1 MISVSGF
8 HSQKVIHQGTASLV
22 CKAVRERDN
31 QTVVLKFPHPEITS
45 LDEITRYHKEF
56 ETLSR
61 LHSEHI
67 VKVHEILEQDGVPV
81 VVMEYVD
88 YLSLSEVLI
97 NQQPTISE
105 AIVLTE
111 QIARALDDVHSFNV
125 VYKNLS
131 PSNILCSED
140 LSRIRLID
148 FGLASFQN
156 VALPPESNDILE
168 GTIEYVSPEQTGRMN
183 RTIDYRTDIY
193 SLGVLFYQLLSGELP
208 FSSRDYLE
216 IIFQHLAKTP
226 APPSSINPDVPEALD
241 KIVFKMMAK
250 APEERYQST
259 YAVISDLSQVKD
271 LLSSASLSDLSLNEG
286 FDMGMAFDVG
296 LDDIPEQLFIPDR
309 LLHRDSELDQIEQL
323 VNTCSTGQ
331 FGCLAIT
338 GGPGTGKTALLRE
351 VSRFIQQH
359 AGILSLTKPS
369 LVNSDVP
376 YSGLATVLRDL
387 ARQIL
392 SWDDL
397 TRLKQKL
404 SEQLGTS
411 VQFLLAIAPE
421 LQRVIRDVPTE
432 DILRKNPIET
442 RNRLLR
448 AVTIFFRIL
457 SESDK
462 PLVICIDNLHLIDS
476 SSFDLFNAIA
486 TEKSVPG
493 LLLIFASRTGRH
505 GNSERIFDNLL
516 KDGSTLLLELNNLR
530 EQDIRALLSECLY
543 RSLEE
548 IEDLSTLVASKTQGN
563 PQAIREFLSE
573 LNKSHSLYFD
583 RTHREWTWGIE
594 KAAQQPPTSNVGE
607 VLAQDL
613 GNLDSNTLHILK
625 IAACIGDE
633 FGLDIIKRVSGMSFS
648 ETSACLIR
656 AVAEGFLLY
665 QGRGRRA
672 GYRFAHEKIQQSTYL
687 LLESTERKQIHA
699 QIGRTYLSQLEDGS
713 GLFDV
718 VNQLNNSIQDPGID
732 TEDPIE
738 LASLNLEA
746 GRKAKQAG
754 AFQAS
759 FRYLRTAIAV
769 QGKHVWQNYDLSL
782 EIHLE
787 AAEAAYY
794 CGDKQKLDSL
804 IAATLDHAISAL
816 DKSRAYEIQLR
827 ALIAYSELETAIDI
841 GHHVLELLGHPVPRT
856 VNKLVLASW
865 IVTTLIRTKLTP
877 SRTPKMENHKSLAAM
892 RILMILCHAGYLGGR
907 KITPAYT
914 LKMTNISLE
923 NGLAPESSFAYPLF
937 GALIIRYFGTITTGY
952 QFGAMALEN
961 LDERDPEVFCR
972 TNTVIHNF
980 VSFWKHHLRETLEPL
995 AEAERIGF
1003 ECGDIEFA
1011 QIAATSRCV
1020 NGFLLGQDLNTLD
1033 ANFQIKNARADEFN
1047 QTPMLAIGLIFQQSV
1062 RNLMITS
1069 KEPWMLLGELYN
1081 EEQCIPLHISDK
1093 DFSSMTNVYVIKTF
1107 LAILFHKY
1115 DLGFSY
1121 AQMARRSIDTLASSP
1136 MVPFFTL
1143 FESLAYIAQLRKT
1156 SPLQLPRIRLRVQ
1169 LNLRLLRKWSQ
1180 HAPMNFAHAFHLVQA
1195 ELAAANQLPTLAIDH
1210 YETAMSLAEK
1220 NGHIHVLGLIQ
1231 ELAGRFFEKQA
1242 KHSLSAF
1249 YIKRARS
1256 SYVRWGASARV
1267 NALDQEFESITEGGA
1282 LTRYPRKRPLTEYP
1296 ASTERL
1302 YDNFFDLGSVIKAS
1316 QVLSGEIIL
1325 ESLLEKLMQVA
1336 LENAGAH
1343 SASLVL
1349 ADGDDLYVE
1358 IRSQYNGSNTDHE
1371 LKREEISLSKSLPVS
1386 VIQYVARTE
1395 EDLVLNN
1402 ATNEDIFT
1410 QDDYVMN
1417 VRPRSILC
1425 FPILSK
1431 SHLTGVLY
1439 LENLQNTHAFS
1450 QDRVAVLKLL
1460 ASQSAIAIE
1469 NAKLYQQ
1476 LNESRNKYLALYEN
1490 AVEGIF
1496 EVNMQ
1501 GELISTN
1508 PAAAQ
1513 LMGYKGWIDGE
1524 ARHVDFSR
1532 FFVDPEELKVFIK
1545 RLLQDQRIVGFETRI
1560 KRFDKLKIW
1569 VAVSAHLIFNN
1580 ENQPIRIEGSII
1592 DITERKLRQQ
1602 AEQATRLAEAA
1613 TQTKS
1618 QFLANMSHEIRTP
1631 MNAILGYTRLALDT
1645 SLDAK
1650 QTSYLE
1656 TIKNSSDHLLRVVND
1671 ILDISKIESGKLELQ
1686 HKTFSLDDVL
1696 HDIEQ
1701 LFQLAADAKHLEF
1714 TMPAQAA
1721 GNYIGDPVRL
1731 GQILINLISNAIKFT
1746 EQGSVSVTL
1755 DVLPLHDG
1763 THCLN
1768 FVVSDTG
1775 QGIPESELESVFEA
1789 FTQNTAL
1796 SDESGTGLGLTIS
1809 RNLVQKMR
1817 GHIHASSVEGVGS
1830 QFYFSIV
1837 LDPAIV
1843 DSLFLNNAMERLE
1856 QPEPAALAVIPQ
1868 YENTLLLV
1876 EDNPLNRDL
1885 AQEVFVSSGYEVL
1898 LAGDGKEA
1906 LEILADHPVF
1916 CVLMDLRM
1924 PRMSGNEA
1932 IKVIRADPTL
1942 KDLTVIALSA
1952 GVLQHEIDEA
1962 LLNGFDHYVTKP
1974 VDFDS
1979 LLRLLA
1985 DVGGMPGPARARA
1998 TSLTY
2003 STGPAG
2009 TTAQALEILGVD
2021 FILALKN
2028 HDQDEPLLN
2037 RLTRDFVD
2045 IYGAAADT
2053 LRQSLQASEIDQA
2066 ARLMHNIAGVAGSF
2080 GANKLMADCRIF
2092 EHLIQDHG
2100 RLESHH
2106 VDTFELELN
2115 NLVKAI
2121 EHYHSGKKTGNDQQA
2136 SQA

>member
-8 HSQKVIHQGTASLV
+8 HSQKVIHQGTTSLV

-31 QTVVLKFPHPEITS
+31 QTVVLKFPHPEITT

-61 LHSEHI
+61 LSSKHI
-67 VKVHEILEQDGVPV
+67 VKVYEILEQDGIPII
-81 VVMEYVD
+81 VMEYVD
-88 YLSLSEVLI
+88 YLSLSEVLV
-97 NQQPTISE
+97 NHRPTISE
-105 AIVLTE
+105 AIGLAE
-111 QIARALDDVHSFNV
+111 QIARALDDIHSFNV

-131 PSNILCSED
+131 PSNVLCNAD
-140 LSRIRLID
+140 LSQIRLID

-156 VALPPESNDILE
+156 VALPPEANDILE

-193 SLGVLFYQLLSGELP
+193 SLGVLLYQLLTGELP
-208 FSSRDYLE
+208 FSSTDYLE

-226 APPSSINPDVPEALD
+226 APPSSINPAVPVAVD
-241 KIVFKMMAK
+241 KIIFKMMAK

-259 YAVISDLSQVKD
+259 YAVISDLSRIND
-271 LLSSASLSDLSLNEG
+271 LISASSLAGDVFDVDL
-286 FDMGMAFDVG
+286 AFDVG
-296 LDDIPEQLFIPDR
+296 LDDIPEQLFIPDK
-309 LLHRDSELDQIEQL
+309 LLYRDGELDQIEQL
-323 VNTCSTGQ
+323 INTCSKGQ
-331 FGCLAIT
+331 FGCIAIT
-338 GGPGTGKTALLRE
+338 GGAGTGKTALLRE
-351 VSRFIQQH
+351 VPRLIQQYS
-359 AGILSLTKPS
+359 GTVSLTQPS

-376 YSGLATVLRDL
+376 YSGLVTVLRDL
-387 ARQIL
+387 ARQML
-392 SWDDL
+392 PRDDL
-397 TRLKQKL
+397 TKLKQRL
-404 SEQLGTS
+404 SDELGAS
-411 VQFLLAIAPE
+411 VQLLLAIAPD
-421 LQRVIRDVPTE
+421 LQRVFRDVPGE
-432 DILRKNPIET
+432 DILRTNPIET

-448 AVTIFFRIL
+448 AVTIFLGII

-462 PLVICIDNLHLIDS
+462 PLVICIDNLHLVDS
-476 SSFDLFNAIA
+476 SSLDLFNAIA
-486 TEKSVPG
+486 TEKSIAG
-493 LLLIFASRTGRH
+493 LLLIFASRTGQH
-505 GNSERIFDNLL
+505 DNSEKIFGNLL
-516 KDGSTLLLELNNLR
+516 NDGSTLLLELSNLR
-530 EQDIRALLSECLY
+530 EQDIRILLSECLY

-548 IEDLSTLVASKTQGN
+548 IEDLSTLVAAKTQGN

-583 RTHREWTWGIE
+583 RTHREWTWGLE
-594 KAAQQPPTSNVGE
+594 KAAQQPPANNVGE

-633 FGLDIIKRVSGMSFS
+633 FGLDTIKRVSGISFS

-665 QGRGRRA
+665 QGRDRRA
-672 GYRFAHEKIQQSTYL
+672 GYRFAHEKIQQSAYL
-687 LLESTERKQIHA
+687 LLESIERKQIHA
-699 QIGRTYLSQLEDGS
+699 QIGRTYQSQLEGDT

-718 VNQLNNSIQDPGID
+718 VNQLNNSIQDPGVD

-754 AFQAS
+754 AFQAA

-769 QGKHVWQNYDLSL
+769 QGKHVWQNYELSL

-794 CGDKQKLDSL
+794 CGDKPKLDSL
-804 IAATLDHAISAL
+804 ISATLEHATSAL

-827 ALIAYSELETAIDI
+827 AFIAYNELETAIDI

-856 VNKLVLASW
+856 VNKLVLTGW
-865 IVTTLIRTKLTP
+865 IVSTLIRAKL
-877 SRTPKMENHKSLAAM
+877 SSHRTPKMENREGLAAM

-907 KITPAYT
+907 EITAAYA

-961 LDERDPEVFCR
+961 LDESDPEVFCR
-972 TNTVIHNF
+972 TNAMVHNF
-980 VSFWKHHLRETLEPL
+980 IYSWKHHLRETLEPL
-995 AEAERIGF
+995 AEAERVGF

-1020 NGFLLGQDLNTLD
+1020 NGFISGQDLNTLD
-1033 ANFQIKNARADEFN
+1033 ANFKIKNAKADEFN
-1047 QTPMLAIGLIFQQSV
+1047 QTPMLALGLIFQQSV
-1062 RNLMITS
+1062 RNLMVTT

-1081 EEQCIPLHISDK
+1081 EEECIPLHIRDK
-1093 DFSSMTNVYVIKTF
+1093 DFSSVTNVYVTKTF
-1107 LAILFHKY
+1107 LAVLFHKY
-1115 DLGFSY
+1115 DLAFTY
-1121 AQMARRSIDTLASSP
+1121 AQLARRSLHTLVSSP

-1143 FESLAYIAQLRKT
+1143 FESLAYIAQLRKA
-1156 SPLQLPRIRLRVQ
+1156 SPLELVKLRLRVQ

-1180 HAPMNFAHAFHLVQA
+1180 HAPMNTAHAFHLVQA

-1210 YETAMSLAEK
+1210 YESAMSLAEK
-1220 NGHIHVLGLIQ
+1220 SGHIHILGLTQ
-1231 ELAGRFFEKQA
+1231 ELTGRFFERQA

-1249 YIKRARS
+1249 YIKQARS
-1256 SYVRWGASARV
+1256 SYVRWGASAGV
-1267 NALDQEFESITEGGA
+1267 NALDQEFASATEGES
-1282 LTRYPRKRPLTEYP
+1282 LTQYPRKRQLTEYP

-1358 IRSQYNGSNTDHE
+1358 IVSQYNGSNTDHK
-1371 LKREEISLSKSLPVS
+1371 LKREEISLSKNLPIS

-1395 EDLVLNN
+1395 EDLLLND
-1402 ATNEDIFT
+1402 ATDEDIFT
-1410 QDDYVMN
+1410 QDDYVMKA
-1417 VRPRSILC
+1417 RPRSILC

-1439 LENLQNTHAFS
+1439 LENMQNTYAFS

-1496 EVNMQ
+1496 EINMQ

-1508 PAAAQ
+1508 PAAVQ
-1513 LMGYKGWIDGE
+1513 LMGYKDWVDGE
-1524 ARHVDFSR
+1524 AQQIDFSD
-1532 FFVDPEELKVFIK
+1532 FFVDPEELKDFIR
-1545 RLLQDQRIVGFETRI
+1545 RLQNDTRIVGFETRL
-1560 KRFDKLKIW
+1560 KRFDQKEIW
-1569 VAVSAHLIFNN
+1569 VIASAHLIFNSD
-1580 ENQPIRIEGSII
+1580 NQPIRVEGSII

-1602 AEQATRLAEAA
+1602 AEQATRLAESA

-1631 MNAILGYTRLALDT
+1631 MNAILGYARLALNT
-1645 SLDAK
+1645 TLDPK

-1686 HKTFSLDDVL
+1686 HKPFSLDDVL
-1696 HDIEQ
+1696 RDIER
-1701 LFQLAADAKHLEF
+1701 LFQLAADAKHLKF
-1714 TMPAQAA
+1714 TMPAHAT

-1746 EQGSVSVTL
+1746 EQGSVSVAL
-1755 DVLPLHDG
+1755 DTLPLQDG
-1763 THCLN
+1763 THSLN

-1775 QGIPESELESVFEA
+1775 QGIPESELESIFEA

-1796 SDESGTGLGLTIS
+1796 SDESGTGLGLAIS

-1817 GHIHASSVEGVGS
+1817 GHIHAASREGVGS
-1830 QFYFSIV
+1830 QFFFSVV
-1837 LDPAIV
+1837 LDPAAAQ
-1843 DSLFLNNAMERLE
+1843 DSAMTLLT
-1856 QPEPAALAVIPQ
+1856 QPEPAAAVTPR

-1885 AQEVFVSSGYEVL
+1885 AQEVLISSGYQVL
-1898 LAGDGKEA
+1898 LAGDGQEA
-1906 LEILADHPVF
+1906 LEILARHPVF

-1932 IKVIRADPTL
+1932 IKVIRADPEL
-1942 KDLTVIALSA
+1942 KNLTVIALSA

-1962 LLNGFDHYVTKP
+1962 MLNGFDHYVTKP

-1979 LLRLLA
+1979 LLRLLT
-1985 DVGGMPGPARARA
+1985 DVGGMAEPSRPQA
-1998 TSLTY
+1998 TSSKL
-2003 STGPAG
+2003 STFPK
-2009 TTAQALEILGVD
+2009 TSTLEILGID
-2021 FILALKN
+2021 FGLALKN
-2028 HDQDEPLLN
+2028 HDQDELLLN
-2037 RLTRDFVD
+2037 RLTHDFVK
-2045 IYGAAADT
+2045 IYGTATDT
-2053 LRQSLQASEIDQA
+2053 LRQSLQAGEIEQA
-2066 ARLMHNIAGVAGSF
+2066 GRLVHNIAGVAGSF
-2080 GANKLMADCRIF
+2080 GANKLMTDCRKF
-2092 EHLIQDHG
+2092 EHLIHAHDG
-2100 RLESHH
+2100 LRSHH
-2106 VDTFELELN
+2106 IDTFELELN
-2115 NLVKAI
+2115 NLIKAI
-2121 EHYHSGKKTGNDQQA
+2121 EHYHAGNEQQA
-2136 SQA
+2136 SQG

>member
-1 MISVSGF
+1 MLAVSGF
-8 HSQKVIHQGTASLV
+8 HSQKIIHQGTASLV
-22 CKAVRERDN
+22 CKAVRDHNN
-31 QTVVLKFPHPEITS
+31 QTVVLKFPNTEIAT

-61 LHSEHI
+61 LHSERI
-67 VKVHEILEQDGVPV
+67 VTVHEILEQDGIPII
-81 VVMEYVD
+81 VMEYAD
-88 YLSLSEVLI
+88 CLSLSEVLI
-97 NQQPTISE
+97 SRQPTISE
-105 AIVLTE
+105 AITLTE

-125 VYKNLS
+125 VYKNLN
-131 PSNILCSED
+131 PSNILCKAD
-140 LSRIRLID
+140 LSQIMLVD

-156 VALPPESNDILE
+156 VALPPEANDILE

-183 RTIDYRTDIY
+183 RSIDYRTDVY
-193 SLGVLFYQLLSGELP
+193 SLGVLFYQLLTGELP
-208 FSSRDYLE
+208 FSSTDYLE
-216 IIFQHLAKTP
+216 IIFQHLARTP
-226 APPSSINPDVPEALD
+226 APPSSINPEVPEALD
-241 KIVFKMMAK
+241 KIIFKMMAK

-259 YAVISDLSQVKD
+259 YAVISDLSQVNE
-271 LLSSASLSDLSLNEG
+271 LITTESLAG
-286 FDMGMAFDVG
+286 QGFDVG
-296 LDDIPEQLFIPDR
+296 LDDIPEQLFIPDN
-309 LLHRDSELDQIEQL
+309 LLHRSSELKNIEQL
-323 VNTCSTGQ
+323 VSTCSTGQ
-331 FGCLAIT
+331 FGCVAIT
-338 GGPGTGKTALLRE
+338 GDAGTGKTALLRKLPKI
-351 VSRFIQQH
+351 IQQQ

-387 ARQIL
+387 ARQML
-392 SWDDL
+392 PRDDL
-397 TRLKQKL
+397 PKLKQRL
-404 SEQLGTS
+404 SDELGAS
-411 VQFLLAIAPE
+411 VTLLLAIAPD
-421 LQRVIRDVPTE
+421 LQRVFQDKPAE
-432 DILRKNPIET
+432 DMPRNNPVET

-448 AVTIFFRIL
+448 ATTTFLGVL
-457 SESDK
+457 SDSVK
-462 PLVICIDNLHLIDS
+462 PLVICIDNLYLLDDS
-476 SSFDLFNAIA
+476 SLDLFNAVA
-486 TEKSVPG
+486 TERSVSG
-493 LLLIFASRTGRH
+493 LLLIFASRAGSLDNGDRTFGDLLSNGSALH
-505 GNSERIFDNLL
+505 IELGNLQ
-516 KDGSTLLLELNNLR
+516 K
-530 EQDIRALLSECLY
+530 QDIRNLLSECLY

-563 PQAIREFLSE
+563 PQAIREFLGE

-583 RTHREWTWGIE
+583 RTHREWTWNVE
-594 KAAQQPPTSNVGE
+594 QAAQQPPTNNVGE

-613 GNLDSNTLHILK
+613 GNLDSNTIQVLK
-625 IAACIGDE
+625 IAACVGDE
-633 FGLDIIKRVSGMSFS
+633 FALDTIKRVSGMSFS

-665 QGRGRRA
+665 QDRDRRT
-672 GYRFAHEKIQQSTYL
+672 GYRFAHEKIQQSAYQ
-687 LLESTERKQIHA
+687 LLESVERKQIHA
-699 QIGRTYLSQLEDGS
+699 QIGKTYLSQLEGDV

-718 VNQLNNSIQDPGID
+718 VNQLNNSIQDPELD

-804 IAATLDHAISAL
+804 IASTLENATSAL

-827 ALIAYSELETAIDI
+827 AFIAYNELELAIDI

-856 VNKLVLASW
+856 VNKLVLAAW
-865 IVTTLIRTKLTP
+865 IVKTLIRAKFSP
-877 SRTPKMENHKSLAAM
+877 QRNPKMEDQESLAAM
-892 RILMILCHAGYLGGR
+892 KILLILCHAGYLGGR
-907 KITPAYT
+907 EITAAYT

-952 QFGAMALEN
+952 QFGAMAIEN
-961 LDERDPEVFCR
+961 LDKRDSEVFCR
-972 TNTVIHNF
+972 TTAMVHNF
-980 VSFWKHHLRETLEPL
+980 VSFWKHHLRDTLEPL

-1011 QIAATSRCV
+1011 QIAATTWCV
-1020 NGFLLGQDLNTLD
+1020 NGFISGQDLNTLD
-1033 ANFQIKNARADEFN
+1033 ANFKIKNAKANEFN
-1047 QTPMLAIGLIFQQSV
+1047 QTPMLALGLIFQQAV

-1081 EEQCIPLHISDK
+1081 EEECIPLHIRDK
-1093 DFSSMTNVYVIKTF
+1093 DFSSVTNVYVIKTF
-1107 LAILFHKY
+1107 LAVLFHKY

-1121 AQMARRSIDTLASSP
+1121 AQMARRSIDTLVSSP

-1143 FESLAYIAQLRKT
+1143 FESLAYIAQLRKA
-1156 SPLQLPRIRLRVQ
+1156 SPLQIPGVRLRVQ
-1169 LNLRLLRKWSQ
+1169 RNLRLLRKWSQ
-1180 HAPMNFAHAFHLVQA
+1180 HAPMNAAHAFHLVQA

-1210 YETAMSLAEK
+1210 YETAMALAEK
-1220 NGHIHVLGLIQ
+1220 SGHIHILGLTQ
-1231 ELAGRFFEKQA
+1231 ELTGRFFEKQA
-1242 KHSLSAF
+1242 KHSLSTF

-1256 SYVRWGASARV
+1256 SYVRWGASNRV
-1267 NALDQEFESITEGGA
+1267 SSLDQEFESTTEGES
-1282 LTRYPRKRPLTEYP
+1282 LTQHPRTRALTEYP

-1358 IRSQYNGSNTDHE
+1358 IRSQYNGANTDHE
-1371 LKREEISLSKSLPVS
+1371 VKREEISQSKNLPTS

-1395 EDLVLNN
+1395 EDLLLND

-1410 QDDYVMN
+1410 QDDYVMTA
-1417 VRPRSILC
+1417 RPRSILC

-1439 LENLQNTHAFS
+1439 LENLENTYAFS
-1450 QDRVAVLKLL
+1450 QDRVSVLKLL

-1496 EVNMQ
+1496 EISMA

-1513 LMGYKGWIDGE
+1513 LMGYQPRVDGE
-1524 ARHVDFSR
+1524 ALQIDFAE
-1532 FFVDPEELKVFIK
+1532 FFVDQKELRDFI
-1545 RLLQDQRIVGFETRI
+1545 RRLQDDTRIVGFETRL
-1560 KRFDKLKIW
+1560 KRFDKKEIW
-1569 VAVSAHLIFNN
+1569 VAASAHLIFNKD
-1580 ENQPIRIEGSII
+1580 NQPIRIEGSII

-1602 AEQATRLAEAA
+1602 AEQATRMAESA

-1645 SLDAK
+1645 TLDAK
-1650 QTSYLE
+1650 QTGYLE
-1656 TIKNSSDHLLRVVND
+1656 TIKNSSNHLLRVVND

-1686 HKTFSLDDVL
+1686 HTQFSLDEVL
-1696 HDIEQ
+1696 NDIEQ
-1701 LFQLAADAKHLEF
+1701 LFQLAADAKQLKF
-1714 TMPAQAA
+1714 TMPDETAA
-1721 GNYIGDPVRL
+1721 NYVGDPVRL

-1746 EQGSVSVTL
+1746 EHGSVSVELDTL
-1755 DVLPLHDG
+1755 TLQGG

-1775 QGIPESELESVFEA
+1775 QGIPDSELERIFEA
-1789 FTQNTAL
+1789 FTQNTVVT
-1796 SDESGTGLGLTIS
+1796 SESGTGLGLAIS
-1809 RNLVQKMR
+1809 RDLVQKMQ

-1830 QFYFSIV
+1830 KFYFSVV
-1837 LDPAIV
+1837 LEPATELSV
-1843 DSLFLNNAMERLE
+1843 M
-1856 QPEPAALAVIPQ
+1856 PEPADTAITMAMTVAPQ
-1868 YENTLLLV
+1868 FQNTLLLV

-1885 AQEVFVSSGYEVL
+1885 AQEVLAASGYEVL
-1898 LAGDGKEA
+1898 LAGDGQEA
-1906 LEILADHPVF
+1906 LELLAVHPVF

-1932 IKVIRADPTL
+1932 IKLIRVDPAL
-1942 KDLTVIALSA
+1942 KGLTVIALSA

-1985 DVGGMPGPARARA
+1985 DVGGMAEPARPRV
-1998 TSLTY
+1998 TSPTIQTN
-2003 STGPAG
+2003 SVRSSV
-2009 TTAQALEILGVD
+2009 QALEILGVD
-2021 FILALKN
+2021 FRLALKN
-2028 HDQDEPLLN
+2028 HDQDEFLLN
-2037 RLTRDFVD
+2037 RLTHDFLE
-2045 IYGAAADT
+2045 IYGSAANT
-2053 LRQSLQASEIDQA
+2053 LRQWLKIDDTEQA

-2080 GANKLMADCRIF
+2080 GANKLMDNCREF
-2092 EHLIQDHG
+2092 EHQIQDHG
-2100 RLESHH
+2100 GLETHH
-2106 VDTFELELN
+2106 IEAFELELN
-2115 NLVKAI
+2115 NLIKAI
-2121 EHYHSGKKTGNDQQA
+2121 EHYHSGGDQKA
-2136 SQA
+2136 SQG